1 MTNVID
7 QLWAGEIRP
16 SERAVRRGSE
26 YARLQATMDKAY
38 NRFWSMLTPEAKEAY
53 NAFCETNNELMSI
66 SDADCFAKGF
76 RLGVQLLLAAIMEDD
91 SQLPALEDD

>member
-1 MTNVID
+1 MAGILE
-7 QLWAGEIRP
+7 QLWVGAIRP

-26 YARLQATMDKAY
+26 YARLQATMGNAY
-38 NRFWSMLTPEAKEAY
+38 DRFWNLLTPEAKEAY
-53 NAFCETNNELMSI
+53 NKFFDANIELMAI

-91 SQLPALEDD
+91 SQLPALEDE